1 MAHIVHCRVCK
12 QNIDI
17 DSSHNW
23 IMPST
28 NWYYHPKCYED
39 WIMSKRER
47 ALSIERSEEDWFTL
61 LKEYVYRDVKLP
73 GLDWTKINSQWN
85 NFLKTK
91 KFTPKGIYFA
101 VIYFYE
107 VQHGNAELAKGG
119 IGIVSSIYYESA
131 QYWANLETRR
141 KGVLEDIVRQM
152 EARRQRPVMN
162 IADVARRNG
171 PRLKFSLDDIGEDED
186 D

>member
-12 QNIDI
+12 QKIDI

-47 ALSIERSEEDWFTL
+47 ALSVERSEEDWFTL
-61 LKEYVYRDVKLP
+61 LKEYIYRDVKLP
-73 GLDWTKINSQWN
+73 GIDWTKVNSQWK
-85 NFLKTK
+85 NFLKAK

-119 IGIVSSIYYESA
+119 IGIVGSIYYESA
-131 QYWANLETRR
+131 QYWANLETKR
-141 KGVLEDIVRQM
+141 KGVLDDIVRQM
-152 EARRQRPVMN
+152 EARRQRPVIN
-162 IADVARRNG
+162 VADVARRNG
-171 PRLKFSLDDIGEDED
+171 PRIKFSLDDIGEDED

>member
-12 QNIDI
+12 QKIDI

-28 NWYYHPKCYED
+28 NWYYHSKCYED

-47 ALSIERSEEDWFTL
+47 
-61 LKEYVYRDVKLP
+61 
-73 GLDWTKINSQWN
+73 
-85 NFLKTK
+85 
-91 KFTPKGIYFA
+91 A

-119 IGIVSSIYYESA
+119 IGIVGSIYYESA
-131 QYWANLETRR
+131 QYWANLETKR
-141 KGVLEDIVRQM
+141 KGVLDDIVRQM
-152 EARRQRPVMN
+152 EARRQRPVIN
-162 IADVARRNG
+162 VADVARRNG
-171 PRLKFSLDDIGEDED
+171 PRIKFSLDDIGEDED